1 MTQYNQPT
9 SNGFG
14 VPPHDSG
21 RSNGSAGLA
30 GSASP
35 DGSACCTQPEQIESD
50 RRDFVRSQRAPRW
63 EAQQG
68 PRWDE
73 GMASTVEPP
82 TQPEQPTQPVQPAQ
96 PDQSAQPAP
105 YGPPYAPP
113 SGDPPFG
120 NAPQAGPFDSAPQ
133 AGPFAGQPVNNQPVN
148 AQPYPQ
154 PHQPAT
160 SQPRNSGVQIL
171 LLVLGVGLITAAV
184 VAFAS
189 SMVTAFGDAAR
200 VTLIGLIGLTGLIV
214 SRLIAGRLRVTA
226 EGVAWAGLAALGIDA
241 ALVGDLGALRLS
253 DYRYP
258 AVGGL
263 LLLTVA
269 LAFALRM
276 LPVRPAQPR
285 SDAADSAAPRPLRA
299 YGLYAA
305 ITLPWAT
312 AMVLGLPFLS
322 RAASDAITAVCLAV
336 FAAGASLMPHA
347 PAAPA
352 LASAPA
358 SAPAKPP
365 VAERIMLL
373 VGSMVLLMAVAL
385 GDFDSSLP
393 GLPIVAVVTYALM
406 LAVTAATWMVP
417 APVERKARSA
427 RNACRWITGSFTGLT
442 ALSLMVLAVFDADRI
457 IPADLVTAL
466 FGLMALAIGAQRMAS
481 DRRLR
486 SWTALWPGL
495 TFLFAPTLFACWVNP
510 APVSVRSLLLL
521 AAALVTLLAGAYLGW
536 QAPVTA
542 GAAVL
547 IVHVLRQLWPWLVRI
562 SQDYWWIWLL
572 AAGVVLVAAAARYEA
587 SLKSVRSMGRRISQ
601 LR

>member
-21 RSNGSAGLA
+21 RSSGSAGLT
-30 GSASP
+30 GSPGP
-35 DGSACCTQPEQIESD
+35 DGPAYPAPPEQTESA

-73 GMASTVEPP
+73 GMPPTAEQP
-82 TQPEQPTQPVQPAQ
+82 TQPEPPTQPVQPAQ
-96 PDQSAQPAP
+96 PDQSAQPTP

-113 SGDPPFG
+113 SGDPLFG
-120 NAPQAGPFDSAPQ
+120 NAPQT
-133 AGPFAGQPVNNQPVN
+133 GPFAGQPAHNQPSN

-154 PHQPAT
+154 PQQPAT

-263 LLLTVA
+263 LLLTIA

-285 SDAADSAAPRPLRA
+285 SEAAGGAAPRPLRA

-312 AMVLGLPFLS
+312 AMMLGLPFLS
-322 RAASDAITAVCLAV
+322 RAASDAITAVCLTV

-347 PAAPA
+347 PAA
-352 LASAPA
+352 LASAP
-358 SAPAKPP
+358 APAKPP

-373 VGSMVLLMAVAL
+373 VGSMVLLTAVAL

-417 APVERKARSA
+417 APVERRARSV
-427 RNACRWITGSFTGLT
+427 RSACRWIAGSFTGLT

-457 IPADLVTAL
+457 IPEDLVTAL

-495 TFLFAPTLFACWVNP
+495 VFLFVPTLFACWVNP

-521 AAALVTLLAGAYLGW
+521 AAALIVLLAGAYLGW

-542 GAAVL
+542 GATVL
-547 IVHVLRQLWPWLVRI
+547 IIHVLRQLWPWLVRI

-572 AAGVVLVAAAARYEA
+572 VAGVVLVAAAARYEA